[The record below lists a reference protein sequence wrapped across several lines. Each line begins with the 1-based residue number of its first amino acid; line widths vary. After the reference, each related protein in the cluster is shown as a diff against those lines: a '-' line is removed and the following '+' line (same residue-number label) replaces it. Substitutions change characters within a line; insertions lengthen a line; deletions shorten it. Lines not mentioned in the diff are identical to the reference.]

1 MLTFFLIL
9 GAVDGVLYRIF
20 SEDGA
25 EGVWL
30 LVLRVV
36 GVLRTTNTPDCLNTI
51 LSDNLKSDYDIRAK
65 ISLCIMEKISI
76 YLIWEKLLN
85 QAAIQFKHL
94 SFIQF

>member
-1 MLTFFLIL
+1 MLTLLLIL

-20 SEDGA
+20 SKNGA

-30 LVLRVV
+30 LVLCIVRVL
-36 GVLRTTNTPDCLNTI
+36 GTTNTPDSLNTI
-51 LSDNLKSDYDIRAK
+51 LSNNFKTNHNIRAK